1 MKKYLIF
8 EKETSLTEETIKE
21 LLIDWYFGNTIEDAS
36 GNTLDW
42 YIPCLII
49 TQDNFHTF
57 KQLLGDMVGQ
67 QEFEILEVI
76 NLLKFNSCF
85 YRHS

>member
-8 EKETSLTEETIKE
+8 EKETSLTEKTIKE

-36 GNTLDW
+36 VNTLDW
-42 YIPCLII
+42 YIPRLII
-49 TQDNFHTF
+49 TQDNFHMF
-57 KQLLGDMVGQ
+57 KQLFGDMVGQ